1 MVDPEIDA
9 VAPASAAAPA
19 AGRKAGRKQTGR
31 RSGRSDA
38 ESAEEAVVG
47 SEAPDGSVV
56 ATIDGIVIEDAT
68 NGVTEPDV
76 SDQPAAEA
84 NTITSRLIS
93 GLRAPGALVWVLI
106 AARGAPGREEFWCRV
121 HNFDQTTEE
130 LRASVNIDCKV

>member
-1 MVDPEIDA
+1 M
-9 VAPASAAAPA
+9 
-19 AGRKAGRKQTGR
+19 
-31 RSGRSDA
+31 
-38 ESAEEAVVG
+38 G

-130 LRASVNIDCKV
+130 LRASVNIDCKVLPWRAGHLLTFGHVCVREVLTRDDWLGFAGSLNG